1 MSIQAVA
8 VFGNGWHE
16 TIVNG
21 PIIITFTADGVTIT
35 IGDNFINDE
44 ALRSLIGS
52 EIVRSA
58 AALFEPALKE
68 QVLALAR
75 STFRKAA

>member
-1 MSIQAVA
+1 MNIQAVA
-8 VFGNGWHE
+8 AFGNWRE

-21 PIIITFTADGVTIT
+21 PIMITFTADGVTIT

-52 EIVRSA
+52 EILRSTA
-58 AALFEPALKE
+58 GLFEPALKE
-68 QVLALAR
+68 QVLALAQTT
-75 STFRKAA
+75 SRKAA